1 MNDIYIQNFMNRLD
15 FPTEAKEE
23 FMRIMDRIHTDQKL
37 LARFD
42 SAVYDYMQTSRD
54 KALHLYTPSKSRNR
68 HTLPDALNRMRILAL
83 QMEVS
88 PYTLQFVFCME
99 CSRLLLEIYQ
109 EKLIPEWIFWNTM
122 EDFYCKLM
130 ECKNVMNVW
139 GIFVAWWYDRFFD
152 ASRFGL
158 GRLQFELEPFRG
170 SKPLNIGGITICPG
184 DPVINMHIPSKGPL
198 TKALRQDAY
207 RRAYAFFNADNI
219 KRPMAFVGYSWL
231 LYPKHEEFLPNGSNI
246 VDFMHDFQI
255 LNTVEETE
263 FSNGWRIFGSDWIK
277 HVKDPNDQL
286 PQNTALQKAYADW
299 LLKGG
304 STGTGYGIFLYD
316 GDEFWKN

>member
-1 MNDIYIQNFMNRLD
+1 MQNFKDCHKDQILVYPWQIRYTDTYLQFYYQEKTNERYLSQNFMNRLD

-88 PYTLQFVFCME
+88 PYTLQFVFCIKS
-99 CSRLLLEIYQ
+99 SRLLLEIYQ

-158 GRLQFELEPFRG
+158 GQLQFELEPFRG
-170 SKPLNIGGITICPG
+170 SKAF
-184 DPVINMHIPSKGPL
+184 K
-198 TKALRQDAY
+198 Y
-207 RRAYAFFNADNI
+207 RWYNHLSR
-219 KRPMAFVGYSWL
+219 
-231 LYPKHEEFLPNGSNI
+231 
-246 VDFMHDFQI
+246 
-255 LNTVEETE
+255 
-263 FSNGWRIFGSDWIK
+263 
-277 HVKDPNDQL
+277 
-286 PQNTALQKAYADW
+286 
-299 LLKGG
+299 
-304 STGTGYGIFLYD
+304 
-316 GDEFWKN
+316 